1 MSKIVELGGFSLDMG
16 MVVRQLKQD
25 LRDDWYPD
33 PLNYEDLLNPEVAGV
48 ILETS
53 FEAHHGL
60 FGPEERLE
68 LNIPKRGF
76 VLRYSLEMS
85 PQDRL
90 YYQALAGYL
99 VPYFDPLLP
108 NQVLNHRLAIGG
120 SRAGRYLFKQPIE
133 QWEHFQ
139 SYVREETKTRPVVL
153 ITDVQNYYENI
164 SVEKVLHVLDSN
176 VRNVKAE
183 GAEKAR
189 IRRII
194 DELKRCL
201 AKWCYTPAHGL
212 PQNRDASSFLA
223 NLVMLPVDQ
232 AMLDR
237 GYGYYRYMDD
247 IRIATG
253 SRYEARAAL
262 QHLTSELRKLGL
274 NVNGQKTKIWEPEM
288 EGYQEAL
295 GKDTPLLAQIDSMW
309 RSKSLPVIRRS
320 FKPLQM
326 LAQQLIQRGETQE
339 RAFRF
344 CMKRF
349 ENLALCP
356 ELGVPKEFF
365 APLADLCIQQLDAQP
380 FSSDQIVRFLKA
392 VPTSTEQM
400 LLVADLLADEKRAV
414 YDWQKYLLW
423 QLLVHKQFRDPE
435 LLVTAKKRMQDT
447 AQEADRA
454 GAVLYVGAMGD
465 QSDRQ
470 GIAKIFKGFRNH
482 LVQRNALIAVHEV
495 RYSEGIKQNVVDHVL
510 PSLKGTYQRVRD
522 GFMSQYFRPLPPISA
537 LNIYDEMSAYD

>member
-1 MSKIVELGGFSLDMG
+1 MSNLVELGGFSLDMRI
-16 MVVRQLKQD
+16 VVRQLKQD
-25 LRDDWYPD
+25 LRHDWYPD
-33 PLNYEDLLNPEVAGV
+33 PLNYEDLLTPEVAGS

-60 FGPEERLE
+60 FVPEERLE

-85 PQDRL
+85 LQDRL

-99 VPYFDPLLP
+99 VRYYDPLLP

-139 SYVREETKTRPVVL
+139 GYVREDTKARPVVL

-164 SVEKVLHVLDSN
+164 SVEKVLHVLEGN
-176 VRNVKAE
+176 VRHVKTD

-194 DELKRCL
+194 EELKRCL
-201 AKWCYTPAHGL
+201 AKWCYTSAHGL

-232 AMLDR
+232 AMLER
-237 GYGYYRYMDD
+237 GYRYYRYMDD

-253 SRYEARAAL
+253 SRYEARSAL

-274 NVNGQKTKIWEPEM
+274 NVNGQKTKIWEPTM

-295 GKDTPLLAQIDSMW
+295 GKNAPLLAQIDSMW

-320 FKPLQM
+320 FKPLQT

-349 ENLALCP
+349 ENLALA
-356 ELGVPKEFF
+356 LNLEFQSHSLTPSRTS
-365 APLADLCIQQLDAQP
+365 A
-380 FSSDQIVRFLKA
+380 FSN
-392 VPTSTEQM
+392 ST
-400 LLVADLLADEKRAV
+400 
-414 YDWQKYLLW
+414 
-423 QLLVHKQFRDPE
+423 H
-435 LLVTAKKRMQDT
+435 
-447 AQEADRA
+447 
-454 GAVLYVGAMGD
+454 
-465 QSDRQ
+465 S
-470 GIAKIFKGFRNH
+470 H
-482 LVQRNALIAVHEV
+482 
-495 RYSEGIKQNVVDHVL
+495 
-510 PSLKGTYQRVRD
+510 
-522 GFMSQYFRPLPPISA
+522 SA
-537 LNIYDEMSAYD
+537 LTRLFDS

>member
-1 MSKIVELGGFSLDMG
+1 M
-16 MVVRQLKQD
+16 RQLKQD

-33 PLNYEDLLNPEVAGV
+33 PLNYEDLLDPKVAGE
-48 ILETS
+48 ILKSS
-53 FEAHHGL
+53 FEEHHGL
-60 FGPEERLE
+60 FVPEERLE

-85 PQDRL
+85 PHDRL
-90 YYQALAGYL
+90 YYQALAGFL

-108 NQVLNHRLAIGG
+108 SQVLNHRFAIRG
-120 SRAGRYLFKQPIE
+120 SREGRYLFKQPID
-133 QWEHFQ
+133 QWKHFL
-139 SYVREETKTRPVVL
+139 SYVREETKTHPVVL
-153 ITDVQNYYENI
+153 ITDVLNYYENI
-164 SVEKVLHVLDSN
+164 TVENVLAVLESN
-176 VRNVKAE
+176 VRNVHAE

-189 IRRII
+189 IRRVI

-232 AMLDR
+232 AMLNR
-237 GYGYYRYMDD
+237 GYKYYRYMDD
-247 IRIATG
+247 IRIATS

-262 QHLTSELRKLGL
+262 QYLTSELRKLGL
-274 NVNGQKTKIWEPEM
+274 NANAQKTKILEPEM
-288 EGYQEAL
+288 ADYQEAL
-295 GKDTPLLAQIDSMW
+295 GVDTPLLAQIDNMW
-309 RSKSLPVIRRS
+309 RSKSIPVIRRS
-320 FKPLQM
+320 FKPLQV
-326 LAQQLIQRGETQE
+326 LAEQLIKSGETQD

-344 CMKRF
+344 CINRF
-349 ENLALCP
+349 EKLALCH

-365 APLADLCIQQLDAQP
+365 DPLIDLCIQQLDAQP

-400 LLVADLLADEKRAV
+400 AIVAELLVHDERAI

-435 LLVTAKKRMQDT
+435 LVVTAKKRIQDT
-447 AQEADRA
+447 TQEADRA
-454 GAVLYVGAMGD
+454 GAVLYLGAMGE

-470 GIAKIFKGFRNH
+470 EIVKNFKEFKNH
-482 LVQRNALIAVHEV
+482 LVQRNALIAIHEV
-495 RYSEGIKQNVVDHVL
+495 NYNDGIEQNVTEHVI
-510 PSLKGTYQRVRD
+510 PSLRGTYSRIR
-522 GFMSQYFRPLPPISA
+522 GRFMSQYFRPLAPISA
-537 LNIYDEMSAYD
+537 VEIYDDLSAYE

>member
-1 MSKIVELGGFSLDMG
+1 MSKLVELGGFTLDMG

-33 PLNYEDLLNPEVAGV
+33 PLNYEDLLTPDISGG
-48 ILETS
+48 ILESS
-53 FEAHHGL
+53 FENHHGQ
-60 FGPEERLE
+60 FVPEERLE

-85 PQDRL
+85 PKDRL
-90 YYQALAGYL
+90 YYQALVGYL
-99 VPYFDPLLP
+99 VPYYDPLLP
-108 NQVLNHRLAIGG
+108 NQILNHRHAIGG
-120 SRAGRYLFKQPIE
+120 NRAGRYLFKQPIE
-133 QWEHFQ
+133 QWGHFQ
-139 SYVREETKTRPVVL
+139 GYVREEAKARPVVL

-164 SVEKVLHVLDSN
+164 SVEKILKVLESN
-176 VRNVKAE
+176 VSQVKAD

-194 DELKRCL
+194 EELNRCL
-201 AKWCYTPAHGL
+201 ANWCYTPAYGL

-232 AMLDR
+232 AMLKR
-237 GYGYYRYMDD
+237 GYGYFRYMDD
-247 IRIATG
+247 IRITTG

-262 QHLTSELRKLGL
+262 QDLTMELRKLGL
-274 NVNGQKTKIWEPEM
+274 NVNGQKTKIWEPKDD
-288 EGYQEAL
+288 GYHEAL
-295 GKDTPLLAQIDSMW
+295 GKNTPLLAQIDSMW

-320 FKPLQM
+320 FKPLQT
-326 LAQQLIQRGETQE
+326 LAQQLIQNGETQE

-356 ELGVPKEFF
+356 ELGVPKAFF
-365 APLADLCIQQLDAQP
+365 DPLADLCIRQLDAQP

-392 VPTSTEQM
+392 VPTSNEQM
-400 LLVADLLADEKRAV
+400 KLVASLLADEKRAV

-423 QLLVHKQFRDPE
+423 QLLVHKKYHDPNM
-435 LLVTAKKRMQDT
+435 LLTAKMRMEST
-447 AQEADRA
+447 TQEADRA
-454 GAVLYVGAMGD
+454 GAVHYLGAMGD

-470 GIAKIFKGFRNH
+470 GIAKMFKNFNNH
-482 LVQRNALIAVHEV
+482 LVQRNALIAIHEV
-495 RYSEGIKQNVVDHVL
+495 KYSEGIKQNVVKHVL

-522 GFMSQYFRPLPPISA
+522 GFMSQYYRPLPPISA
-537 LNIYDEMSAYD
+537 LNIYDEMSPYD